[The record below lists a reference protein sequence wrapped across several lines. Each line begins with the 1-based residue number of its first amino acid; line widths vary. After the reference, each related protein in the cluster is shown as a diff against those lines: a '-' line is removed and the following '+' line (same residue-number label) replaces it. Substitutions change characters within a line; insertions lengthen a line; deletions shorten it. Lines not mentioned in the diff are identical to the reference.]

1 MRKCVAI
8 IIMICLTASL
18 LMSCGSGGGDK
29 NEGAQSK
36 TEAQAEAQQQTD
48 AVQET
53 AQQQEGTQS
62 ETEAT
67 TIEAQADQQPEK
79 QLTREL
85 PSQTDGYLIFVKDAN
100 TDEPLADVRV
110 QFCSDTQ
117 CMMGRTDN
125 TGVAVFNMEP
135 GNYEAHILKQPDGY
149 QKNNETAK
157 LTATDKTAVFL
168 LLKEG
173 EELKTADTADTAA
186 DETDNKSNADM
197 FND

>member
-18 LMSCGSGGGDK
+18 LMSCGGSGGGDK
-29 NEGAQSK
+29 NEGAQPE

-53 AQQQEGTQS
+53 AQHQEGTQS

-125 TGVAVFNMEP
+125 TGAAVFDMEP
-135 GNYEAHILKQPDGY
+135 GNYEAHILKQPEGY
-149 QKNNETAK
+149 QENSETAK
-157 LTATDKTAVFL
+157 LTATDKTAVFR

-173 EELKTADTADTAA
+173 EELKAV
-186 DETDNKSNADM
+186 E
-197 FND
+197 

>member
-53 AQQQEGTQS
+53 AQHQEGTQS

-110 QFCSDTQ
+110 QFCSDTE
-117 CMMGRTDN
+117 CILGE
-125 TGVAVFNMEP
+125 TGDDGTAGFDR
-135 GNYEAHILKQPDGY
+135 EAGTYTIHILQPPEGY
-149 QKNNETAK
+149 
-157 LTATDKTAVFL
+157 
-168 LLKEG
+168 
-173 EELKTADTADTAA
+173 AA
-186 DETDNKSNADM
+186 DDTEYAAPLTPGTTTIVLHAETGS
-197 FND
+197 